1 VNDFLFCPFDGTRLQ
16 AHAGRGRCPVCGFVD
31 YGNPAPAVGFF
42 LLDGDRVLL
51 AERAFEPAKGK
62 LDIPGG
68 FIEAGETAE
77 EAVVREA
84 EEETGLRVQVAAY
97 LGTFP
102 DVYGE
107 RQVPTLSLIYVV
119 RRLSGELQ
127 AKDDVAELTW
137 LSLDAVP
144 DDLAFAHQ
152 SAAVAKLREHLG
164 GSIWRTAPGPG

>member
-1 VNDFLFCPFDGTRLQ
+1 VNDFLFCPFDGTRLI
-16 AHAGRGRCPVCGFVD
+16 GNSCPACRFVD

-51 AERAFEPAKGK
+51 AVRAFEPAKGK

-68 FIEAGETAE
+68 FIEAGESAE

-84 EEETGLRVQVAAY
+84 EEETGLRVSVVAY
-97 LGTFP
+97 LGSFT

-107 RQVPTLSLIYVV
+107 RAMSTLSLIYVV
-119 RRLSGELQ
+119 RRESGELQ
-127 AKDDVAELTW
+127 ARDDVAALHW
-137 LSLDAVP
+137 FPLDAIP

-152 SAAVAKLREHLG
+152 PAAVEALREYVG
-164 GSIWRTAPGPG
+164 RSV

>member
-1 VNDFLFCPFDGTRLQ
+1 MNDFVFCPFDGTRLT
-16 AHAGRGRCPVCGFVD
+16 HAGRGRCPVCHFVD

-42 LLDGDRVLL
+42 LLDGERVLL
-51 AERAFEPAKGK
+51 AVRAFEPAKGK

-84 EEETGLRVQVAAY
+84 EEETGLRVSVVAY
-97 LGTFP
+97 LGSFP

-107 RQVPTLSLIYVV
+107 RAEPTLSLIYVV
-119 RRLSGELQ
+119 RRESGEPH
-127 AKDDVAELTW
+127 AKDDVAELRW
-137 LSLDAVP
+137 FDLNAIP

-152 SAAVAKLREHLG
+152 RAAVAKLRTVLIG
-164 GSIWRTAPGPG
+164 RSRRG